1 MQSMKVVRLTTKRGF
16 FLNAFEADSITKEVE
31 RKGEYDANTLNS
43 LSDVLAEIKPQLSLD
58 VGANIGNHTLVIS
71 KLSENVVA
79 FEPVKFVFDVLQTNL
94 EQNQISNVNAVNLG
108 LSDKEM
114 ETEIF
119 IPSNGNLGSSS
130 LEAKEGNGTLLRVTT
145 TIGDHYLNDHFS
157 NQQIDF
163 IKMDVEGH
171 EAMALLGLHE
181 TIAKNQPLLLLE
193 WKSQNTLIS
202 FQEHD
207 LFNKL
212 FSEYKQFSLSYTSN
226 KKVHANTIVGYLTRI
241 YHKIVGSQ
249 WCLSTFDENKY
260 YSNVYFVP
268 PRYQSVMQKFTYME

>member
-16 FLNAFEADSITKEVE
+16 VLNAFEADSITKEVE

-71 KLSENVVA
+71 KLSRNVVA
-79 FEPVKFVFDVLQTNL
+79 FEPVKFIFDVLRANL
-94 EQNQISNVNAVNLG
+94 EQNQISNVNAVNFG
-108 LSDKEM
+108 LSDRNI

-130 LEAKEGNGTLLRVTT
+130 LEAKEGNGILLKVTT
-145 TIGDHYLNDHFS
+145 TIGDRYLSGHFS
-157 NQQIDF
+157 NQQVDF

-171 EAMALLGLHE
+171 EAIALLGLQE
-181 TIAKNQPLLLLE
+181 TIANNQPLLLLE
-193 WKSQNTLIS
+193 WKSQSTLTS
-202 FQEHD
+202 FHEHD
-207 LFNKL
+207 LFKKL
-212 FSEYKQFSLSYTSN
+212 FAGYKQYSLSYTSN
-226 KKVHANTIVGYLTRI
+226 KKVHANTIAGNLKRI
-241 YHKIVGSQ
+241 YHKLIGSK
-249 WCLSTFDENKY
+249 WCLASFDESKR

-268 PRYQSVMQKFTYME
+268 PRYQALMQKFTCME